1 MKSSLETRL
10 GYFVAL
16 VVISAIVILEI
27 AGGFNRLRGGY
38 RLFAQFDNAK
48 ELKPGDPVKLAGVQ
62 IGTVQSLDLTNN
74 KVLVTL
80 RIDRNREVRTDSKAK
95 IDFAGL
101 LGQNFITLDF
111 GTPNGRK
118 AEEGTVLAT
127 VEQADLGQLMAKL
140 DKVADGVENITKGF
154 AGDEVQN
161 LASTITGFV
170 KDNRDSIQASLN
182 NISNITGQ
190 IKSGEGTIGKLIY
203 TDALHNAAL
212 SAVTNLQAA
221 ADEAKTTLAEARKV
235 VDEINAGRGTIG
247 KLARDETLYNEATA
261 SMTNLKEILQK
272 INRGEGTVGKLI
284 NEDTFLKNAK
294 LTLQKLD
301 KATES
306 LEDQGPL
313 SVLGTVAGSLF

>member
-1 MKSSLETRL
+1 MKYSLETRL

-16 VVISAIVILEI
+16 VVISAVVILEVL
-27 AGGFNRLRGGY
+27 GGFNRIRGGF
-38 RLFAQFDNAK
+38 RLYAQFSNAR
-48 ELKPGDPVKLAGVQ
+48 ELKAGDPVKMAGVQ
-62 IGTVQSLDLTNN
+62 IGTVDNLDLTNN

-80 RIDRNREVRTDSKAK
+80 RIDRGRDVQIDSVAK

-101 LGQNFITLDF
+101 LGQNFVSLSF
-111 GTPNGRK
+111 GTGGRA
-118 AEEGTVLAT
+118 AEGAFLTT
-127 VEQADLGQLMAKL
+127 VEQADLGDLMTKL
-140 DKVADGVENITKGF
+140 DNVATGVENLTKGF

-161 LASTITGFV
+161 LASTVTAFF
-170 KDNRDSIQASLN
+170 KDNRENLQVSLS
-182 NISNITGQ
+182 NISNITSRISSGQ
-190 IKSGEGTIGKLIY
+190 GTVGRLIY
-203 TDALHNAAL
+203 TDELHNSAL
-212 SAVTNLQAA
+212 AAVTNLQAA
-221 ADEAKTTLAEARKV
+221 ADEAKLTLAEARKV
-235 VDEINAGRGTIG
+235 VDDINAGRGTLG
-247 KLARDETLYNEATA
+247 KLAHDETLYNETTA

-301 KATES
+301 KATEG